1 MDHSLHLLSYS
12 DRTSWKQS
20 KMGREAIL
28 TPKINSYSFCLS
40 TGVLRH
46 GKWHCTTVPPTVLV
60 HDITEIFL
68 EMLMETRHWPNPSP
82 APNDIQGCGDCTH
95 VSTFRHYSLY
105 TVNTSMLAKAVTCD
119 PKVFRFTA
127 LWVYLPGLWIQSGIW
142 TTYLTIPYTQFSWVF
157 CMLQAAHRTV
167 FGHPKHIYDSCS
179 SSKSAL
185 NTGGLAL

>member
-1 MDHSLHLLSYS
+1 
-12 DRTSWKQS
+12 
-20 KMGREAIL
+20 MGREAIL

-105 TVNTSMLAKAVTCD
+105 TVNTSMLALLSRSSHLRSKSVSLHC
-119 PKVFRFTA
+119 FMSIFT
-127 LWVYLPGLWIQSGIW
+127 
-142 TTYLTIPYTQFSWVF
+142 
-157 CMLQAAHRTV
+157 RTV
-167 FGHPKHIYDSCS
+167 NTIRNMNNLPNHTLHTVLLGFLHAPSCTQDCVRS
-179 SSKSAL
+179 S
-185 NTGGLAL
+185 